1 MAEPFILHSAKALSP
16 GFPLH
21 KKIAEIKVES
31 LITSFYNP
39 IYACTDFFSSFSLH
53 GKLL

>member
-1 MAEPFILHSAKALSP
+1 MAEPFILHSAKALSS

-21 KKIAEIKVES
+21 KEIAEIKVES

-53 GKLL
+53 GKPL